1 MLSMKAN
8 EKRAKRKQVIIRLD
22 SDIYEAIRAEAA
34 KQRRSLTAQVE
45 IVVESAMAA
54 DGAEAAR

>member
-22 SDIYEAIRAEAA
+22 PDTYESIRAEAA

-45 IVVESAMAA
+45 IVVESAMATE
-54 DGAEAAR
+54 GSEAAR